1 MDYNDLRYSNGLRKL
16 DYCVGCGED
25 KEKGLVV
32 CWECFSHREN
42 SLKSFI
48 GSVYEWL
55 VSIGKIDGVVN
66 IKKV

>member
-1 MDYNDLRYSNGLRKL
+1 MDYKDKEYENGLRKL
-16 DYCVGCGED
+16 GYCVGCGED

-32 CWECFSHREN
+32 CWECFKAREN
-42 SLKSFI
+42 PLKSFI

-55 VSIGKIDGVVN
+55 VSIGKIDGIVG